1 MSLTVREKVRKSE
14 KPVAKPKPPP
24 LMHFNHL
31 PIQFDA
37 VGHTFLYDG
46 DWPRPFYPKPD
57 GRGEQAYHRALAVQ
71 RLTAR
76 PAIREFDLPLVTQV
90 SSGLSLHSVID
101 FEQRKVWDA
110 RVGVTL
116 LRELETVLLQRH
128 PSDASHL
135 AARACGRDSA
145 AHALAATLAV
155 EMVCGVSP
163 PPLAILA
170 RNLGQC
176 AELIANGL
184 QNLFMLAGPDY
195 AEAVVSRVNP
205 EIWRKAQV
213 AAAPRAELH
222 GLPTI
227 AEIMRGLNPPRGDLF
242 SAAWQ
247 MLRVAR
253 EIAAML
259 FGKYPHPTTLFPGG
273 VGSEADKEFFTQIL
287 GRVNQL
293 IDFAKRV
300 VALWNDLVDFFYEAE
315 PRYQQVGATPANF
328 LSLGLWDDPEAY
340 AASYATCNEWGGQR
354 LAPPG
359 VIINGLL
366 RTTRLTGINLGLE
379 EFVEHAYYESWL
391 TYPDGCRRVDPLE
404 SPLSPFHP
412 WNKQTW
418 PQPQPQDWLGKYSW
432 ATAPRWD
439 REVVETGPLA
449 RLWITTRA
457 GQVNHEFI
465 GLHQTG
471 LEFELPKFQ
480 TPACRVAWQLP
491 ERPNALERMRARAVE
506 VAYAAT
512 VAYGSLL
519 RAFEYLRRGELAL
532 AEPYRV
538 PDEGLGVGFCEGARG
553 VALHHLVI
561 DEGRLRNYQIS
572 TALNWLAAP
581 RDRFGAPGV
590 LETALLNTPL
600 LEDYADPDAFS
611 GIDLLRTIRSFD
623 P

>member
-1 MSLTVREKVRKSE
+1 MQEEVRRSE
-14 KPVAKPKPPP
+14 KPGAKPKPPP

-37 VGHTFLYDG
+37 MGRTFLYDG

-71 RLTAR
+71 RLTER
-76 PAIREFDLPLVTQV
+76 PAICEFSLPLVTQV

-101 FEQRKVWDA
+101 FEQRKIWDA

-116 LRELETVLLQRH
+116 LREFETVLLHRH
-128 PSDASHL
+128 PADAIHL
-135 AARACGRDSA
+135 ASRACGRDSA
-145 AHALAATLAV
+145 AHALAATMAV
-155 EMVCGVSP
+155 EMACGVIP
-163 PPLAILA
+163 PPLAIIA

-176 AELIANGL
+176 AELIANDL

-205 EIWRKAQV
+205 EIWRKAQDTTAPS
-213 AAAPRAELH
+213 AAQH

-227 AEIMRGLNPPRGDLF
+227 AEIMRGLNRLQGDLF
-242 SAAWQ
+242 SEAWQ
-247 MLRVAR
+247 VLRVAR
-253 EIAAML
+253 EVAAIL

-273 VGSEADKEFFTQIL
+273 IGIEADKEFFTQVL

-293 IDFAKRV
+293 IDFAKRI
-300 VALWNDLVDFFYEAE
+300 VALWNDLVEFFYEAE
-315 PRYQQVGATPANF
+315 PRYYKFGETPANF
-328 LSLGLWDDPEAY
+328 LSVGLWDNPEAY
-340 AASYATCNEWGGQR
+340 AASYETCNEWGAQR
-354 LAPPG
+354 LATPG

-366 RTTRLTGINLGLE
+366 RTTRLTGINLGIE
-379 EFVEHAYYESWL
+379 EFIEHAYYESWL
-391 TYPDGCRRVDPLE
+391 TYPDGCCRADPLGG
-404 SPLSPFHP
+404 PLSPFHP
-412 WNKQTW
+412 WNKQTL

-457 GQVNHEFI
+457 GQVNNEFI
-465 GLHQTG
+465 GLNQAG
-471 LEFELPKFQ
+471 LELELPKFQ
-480 TPACRVAWQLP
+480 TPACQIKWQIP
-491 ERPNALERMRARAVE
+491 ERPNALERLRARAVE
-506 VAYAAT
+506 VAYAAA
-512 VAYGSLL
+512 VAYSSLL
-519 RAFEYLRRGELAL
+519 RAFEYLRRGEVVLA
-532 AEPYRV
+532 APYRV
-538 PDEGLGVGFCEGARG
+538 PEDGLGVGFGEGARG

-561 DEGRLRNYQIS
+561 GEGCLSNYQIS
-572 TALNWLAAP
+572 TALNWLASP
-581 RDRFGAPGV
+581 RDHFGAPGV

-600 LEDYADPDAFS
+600 LEDYADPETFT